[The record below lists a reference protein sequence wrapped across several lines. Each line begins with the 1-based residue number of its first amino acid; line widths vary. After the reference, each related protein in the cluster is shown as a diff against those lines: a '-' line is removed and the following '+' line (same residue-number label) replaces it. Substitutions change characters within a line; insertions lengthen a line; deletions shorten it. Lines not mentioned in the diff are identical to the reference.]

1 MKIKEL
7 FPPRGVE
14 EVRERTL
21 AERYLDHVRIANEQ
35 AALAARQ
42 RAMERENNQW
52 NQQFFGVWNDNNGQT
67 LGYTQNPQVQH
78 TVGQTIQVGNRYWI
92 VT

>member
-42 RAMERENNQW
+42 TEAYRQR
-52 NQQFFGVWNDNNGQT
+52 NQQLYGDWIDNTFQNP
-67 LGYTQNPQVQH
+67 GYTQNPQVQH
-78 TVGQTIQVGNRYWI
+78 TTGQTMWMGNNYWI